1 MAKVNSSWIASGMS
15 GRPDKTSR
23 TYIRRNRRIGKAYA
37 VTLRNPHTYEKQGAG
52 EIAGQNR
59 FHAHV
64 IGVNTFYRRIRAD
77 DASPGVRALFAELTR
92 TLDRHL
98 RYGALRGY
106 LMAKC
111 SKVSDDLTKVTITVG
126 KHVEEIPVNFTPRPL
141 TIEH

>member
-1 MAKVNSSWIASGMS
+1 MAKVNPSWIASGMS

-77 DASPGVRALFAELTR
+77 DASPEDRALFEKLTR
-92 TLDRHL
+92 TLDRQQL
-98 RYGALRGY
+98 YATMRGY

-111 SKVSDDLTKVTITVG
+111 SQVSDDLTKVIITVG

-141 TIEH
+141 TIDH

>member
-1 MAKVNSSWIASGMS
+1 MARVQSAWIASGMS

-77 DASPGVRALFAELTR
+77 DASPEDRALFEWLTR
-92 TLDRHL
+92 TLDRQQL
-98 RYGALRGY
+98 YATVRGY